1 MKNVLIY
8 LWIAVLAIT
17 NITAIG
23 AAIYLLITTL

>member
-1 MKNVLIY
+1 MKNLIFY

>member
-1 MKNVLIY
+1 MKNALIY

-23 AAIYLLITTL
+23 AAIYLLIKMI

>member
-1 MKNVLIY
+1 MKKLLIY

-23 AAIYLLITTL
+23 AAIYLLITKL